1 MNIFCDATTNT
12 FLHGNFTYFVLLM
25 AGLVVIFI
33 LVGFII
39 QQKKTREIMERELAH
54 LASIEGK
61 DVEYELI
68 IQAMKLAT
76 WHIDLETMEIVFDN
90 DYREE
95 QGLFSPKPD
104 TRMMQVYEI
113 VHPDDREKI
122 KTQIKDLIEG
132 RTDLVNAQFR
142 MMQTNDKYYWE
153 EIYCTVAERDD
164 EGKPAVIVGTS
175 MCIEDRKKKERE
187 LINARKHAE
196 ESDRL
201 KSAFISNIS
210 HEVRTPLNAII
221 GFTDIMP
228 MVTDEQERA
237 NLMSIVKE
245 NNSKLLRIFEHMM
258 NISKIEAKDEN
269 QNLNIEKFNLV
280 ALMEQCVAKCSNN
293 NTNPNIDIEFI
304 SKETSMEVNTDRE
317 RVEYIVRH
325 FVENAMKFTTQGSI
339 TAGLSVTSSNRLR
352 LWVTDTG
359 IGIDKEHHDLI
370 FERFYK
376 VDSFVQGAGLGLA
389 VCRSFALSLGGDVD
403 FESEP
408 GKGSSFWLEIP
419 NDVTKAN

>member
-113 VHPDDREKI
+113 VHPDDRETI

-132 RTDLVNAQFR
+132 RIDLVNAQFR

-175 MCIEDRKKKERE
+175 M
-187 LINARKHAE
+187 
-196 ESDRL
+196 
-201 KSAFISNIS
+201 
-210 HEVRTPLNAII
+210 
-221 GFTDIMP
+221 
-228 MVTDEQERA
+228 
-237 NLMSIVKE
+237 
-245 NNSKLLRIFEHMM
+245 
-258 NISKIEAKDEN
+258 
-269 QNLNIEKFNLV
+269 
-280 ALMEQCVAKCSNN
+280 
-293 NTNPNIDIEFI
+293 
-304 SKETSMEVNTDRE
+304 
-317 RVEYIVRH
+317 
-325 FVENAMKFTTQGSI
+325 
-339 TAGLSVTSSNRLR
+339 
-352 LWVTDTG
+352 
-359 IGIDKEHHDLI
+359 
-370 FERFYK
+370 
-376 VDSFVQGAGLGLA
+376 
-389 VCRSFALSLGGDVD
+389 
-403 FESEP
+403 
-408 GKGSSFWLEIP
+408 
-419 NDVTKAN
+419 